1 MGKTPTST
9 EPASRRV
16 LTGWN
21 DPPPLDPN
29 RQKRKSERSK
39 PKAVSRPQYNMPAN
53 IMTPA
58 APVAPQLAPRQ
69 QMFQPQQQ
77 PFNSGVPHQQPFN
90 SSMQAPVAG
99 LPQANGAPPVPGQ
112 QQQQQPNMMQKVA

>member
-1 MGKTPTST
+1 
-9 EPASRRV
+9 
-16 LTGWN
+16 
-21 DPPPLDPN
+21 
-29 RQKRKSERSK
+29 
-39 PKAVSRPQYNMPAN
+39 
-53 IMTPA
+53 MTPA

-77 PFNSGVPHQQPFN
+77 PFNGGMRQPPFNSGVPHQQPFN

-112 QQQQQPNMMQKVA
+112 QQQQPNMMQKVAPVSSKR